1 MNEGAKIHLS
11 ALESELV
18 NNTEWIFTKQIIIKK
33 VQHILGDLH
42 SYYKQIIQQEKDVLP
57 QIFQTPGGKITK
69 GENYQGLPYL
79 ILDYPAIFSKED
91 IFAVRTMF
99 WWGNF
104 FSISLHVSGK
114 FHSRFDIIREIP
126 DSLAKKEFFIC
137 VNEKEW
143 EHHFQP
149 DNYRLVDE
157 LSEMAIMSLGKKRF
171 FKIGKKIELS
181 QWDSV
186 GMFLE
191 KSFKEIIDIIKISYP
206 NDERVL

>member
-1 MNEGAKIHLS
+1 MNKEAKIHLS
-11 ALESELV
+11 SLESELV
-18 NNTEWIFTKQIIIKK
+18 NNTEWIFTKQIIIQK

-42 SYYKQIIQQEKDVLP
+42 LYYKQIIQQEQGLIPKV
-57 QIFQTPGGKITK
+57 FQTPGGKITK
-69 GENYQGLPYL
+69 GENYRGLPYL

-114 FHSRFDIIREIP
+114 HLSQFQNIRELLEG
-126 DSLAKKEFFIC
+126 LAKKDFFIC
-137 VNEKEW
+137 VNDKEW

-149 DNYRLVDE
+149 DNYCRVDD
-157 LSEMAIMSLGKKRF
+157 LSEEEIVGLGKNGF
-171 FKIGKKIELS
+171 FKISKKIELN

-186 GMFLE
+186 VFFLVQ
-191 KSFKEIIDIIKISYP
+191 SFREIIEFIKISFP
-206 NDERVL
+206 NDERAL